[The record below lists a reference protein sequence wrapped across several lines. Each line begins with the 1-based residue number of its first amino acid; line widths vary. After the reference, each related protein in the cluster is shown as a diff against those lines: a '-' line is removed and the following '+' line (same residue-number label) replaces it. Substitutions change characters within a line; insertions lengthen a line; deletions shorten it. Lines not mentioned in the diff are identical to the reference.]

1 MLDYIVNLC
10 VKRVIF
16 LRCIALH
23 CTYTLIIPRPI
34 EQGCKHIVM
43 FLLQLWIYFKSLIYS
58 VYMLNFIHGG
68 KIYCAIDHVCNTE
81 WEICRSM
88 IERRNIT

>member
-1 MLDYIVNLC
+1 MANPLDAI
-10 VKRVIF
+10 
-16 LRCIALH
+16 
-23 CTYTLIIPRPI
+23 
-34 EQGCKHIVM
+34 HI
-43 FLLQLWIYFKSLIYS
+43 KTIYS

-68 KIYCAIDHVCNTE
+68 KIYCAIDHVGNTE